1 MENLGARI
9 RKERR
14 AIGLTIEGL
23 AKLVGTSTATIQRVE
38 TGSKS
43 PSVALLAEI
52 SNVLRKPIDELIRE
66 ERKPF
71 YKLSSNDHEV
81 LDTGNFKL
89 SVVCPF
95 GLISRDIVI
104 NFFEA
109 KAGSVVK
116 PHQDNGYEWVYI
128 IKGSCVF
135 HYDGESHKL
144 KKGDAIF
151 YDARKTH
158 SVDILTA
165 LGSLDIFLRS

>member
-9 RKERR
+9 RKERKGL
-14 AIGLTIEGL
+14 GLTIEGL
-23 AKLVGTSTATIQRVE
+23 AKLVSTSTATIQRVE

-43 PSVALLAEI
+43 PSVALLSEI

-66 ERKPF
+66 ERKAF
-71 YKLSSNDHEV
+71 YKLSGDDHEV
-81 LDTGNFKL
+81 LDTGDFKL

-109 KAGSVVK
+109 KAGCVVK
-116 PHQDNGYEWVYI
+116 PHQDKGYEWVYI
-128 IKGSCVF
+128 LKGTCIF
-135 HYDGESHKL
+135 NYDGASHRL
-144 KKGDAIF
+144 KKGDAVF

-158 SVDILTA
+158 SVKILTA
-165 LGSLDIFLRS
+165 LGSLDVFLRT